1 MKRTKS
7 NNGNNVFVRMIK
19 FFDRHVVVPITK
31 GILGLLD
38 FIKTN
43 GKGFEKVLINRQALV
58 IISLIFAL
66 ITFFAI
72 DAKST
77 TLVDR
82 SAEVLYNQKVNA
94 IYNEESY
101 VVEGLPDSVDVTL
114 IGKKWD
120 VYLAKQYPADEVT
133 VDLKDLKP
141 GTHRVALKY
150 KQSISSVEYK
160 LDPSVV
166 TVVIYEKMSETRE
179 VSTDVI
185 HKDNLDTKLSIDSL
199 TLNRTNVIIKGP
211 SYKLAEVANVKA
223 LIDIDNLNKPKVGS
237 QKLGDIPLIAY
248 DKEGNKV
255 DVEIVPNKVEAT
267 VKISSPSKE
276 VPIKVVPKGELDGK
290 SIKNTTTSVDS
301 IVLYGSKEALDE
313 ISEFPVEIDV
323 AGLNS
328 DKTYTVNL
336 TNPTG
341 IREISAKTITV
352 KVEIDEVVTKEI
364 SGVNVNITN
373 LSDGLKAQALQKNDS
388 IITVIVKGSPSV
400 VNSVE
405 PSSIYGYI
413 DLEGL
418 GVGEHEVDVQ
428 VNGADAKLQYTP
440 RVKKI
445 KIRISKK

>member
-1 MKRTKS
+1 MKKTS
-7 NNGNNVFVRMIK
+7 NQKDNIFIRFIK
-19 FFDRHVVVPITK
+19 FFDKRIITPITK
-31 GILGLLD
+31 GLMNLLD
-38 FIKTN
+38 FIKNN
-43 GKGFEKVLINRQALV
+43 GKGFERILTNRQTLV
-58 IISLIFAL
+58 IISLVFAL
-66 ITFFAI
+66 ITFFAV
-72 DAKST
+72 DKKST

-82 SAEVLYNQKVNA
+82 SAEVLYSQKVNA
-94 IYNEESY
+94 IYNEENY

-179 VSTDVI
+179 LSTDVV

-199 TLNRTNVIIKGP
+199 TLNRNNVIIKGP

-237 QKLGDIPLIAY
+237 QKLTDIPLIAY
-248 DKEGNKV
+248 DKNGEKV
-255 DVEIVPNKVEAT
+255 DVEIVPGKVEAT
-267 VKISSPSKE
+267 IKISSPSKN

-290 SIKNTTTSVDS
+290 SIKSITSSVNNVT
-301 IVLYGSKEALDE
+301 IYGDQEALDAIE
-313 ISEFPVEIDV
+313 EFPVEIDV
-323 AGLNS
+323 DGLS
-328 DKTYTVNL
+328 EDKTYTVNL
-336 TNPTG
+336 VKPTG
-341 IREISAKTITV
+341 VREISAKTMTV
-352 KVEIDEVVTKEI
+352 KLTVDEVVTKEV

-373 LSDGLKAQALQKNDS
+373 LGPGLKAQALKASDS

-400 VNSVE
+400 VESVD
-405 PSSIYGYI
+405 PSSIHGYI

-418 GVGEHEVDVQ
+418 GVGEHEVDVK
-428 VNGADAKLQYTP
+428 VNGDDARLQYTP

-445 KIRISKK
+445 KIRISK

>member
-1 MKRTKS
+1 MKKINNNKS
-7 NNGNNVFVRMIK
+7 NIFVRFFK
-19 FFDRHVVVPITK
+19 FFDRHVIVPITK
-31 GILGLLD
+31 GIMGLLE

-43 GKGFEKVLINRQALV
+43 GKGFERILTNRQALV
-58 IISLIFAL
+58 VISLIFAL

-72 DAKST
+72 DGKST
-77 TLVDR
+77 ALVDR
-82 SAEVLYNQKVNA
+82 SAEVLYSQKVNA

-101 VVEGLPDSVDVTL
+101 VVEGLPDTVDVTL

-160 LDPSVV
+160 LDPSVA

-179 VSTDVI
+179 LSTDII

-248 DKEGNKV
+248 DKDGNKV
-255 DVEIVPNKVEAT
+255 GVEIVPNKVEAT
-267 VKISSPSKE
+267 VKISSPSK
-276 VPIKVVPKGELDGK
+276 VVPVKVIPNGELDGK
-290 SIKNTTTSVDS
+290 SIKSIATSVNS
-301 IVLYGSKEALDE
+301 ITLYGAQESLDE
-313 ISEFPVEIDV
+313 INEFSVEIDV
-323 AGLNS
+323 AGLNA

-336 TNPTG
+336 TKPTG
-341 IREISAKTITV
+341 VREISTKTMTV
-352 KVEIDEVVTKEI
+352 KVVVDEVVTKEV

-373 LSDGLKAQALQKNDS
+373 LDDSLKAQALQKNDS
-388 IITVIVKGSPSV
+388 IITVIVKGSPGV
-400 VNSVE
+400 VNSVD

-428 VNGADAKLQYTP
+428 VSGTDAKLQYTP

>member
-1 MKRTKS
+1 MKKI
-7 NNGNNVFVRMIK
+7 NNKGNIFVRFFK
-19 FFDRHVVVPITK
+19 FFDRHVIVPITR
-31 GILGLLD
+31 GIMGLLD
-38 FIKTN
+38 FIKNN
-43 GKGFEKVLINRQALV
+43 GKGFEKILTNRQALV
-58 IISLIFAL
+58 IISLVFAL

-72 DAKST
+72 EGKST
-77 TLVDR
+77 ALVDR
-82 SAEVLYNQKVNA
+82 SAEVLYGQKVNA

-101 VVEGLPDSVDVTL
+101 VVEGLPDTVDVTL

-160 LDPSVV
+160 LDPSVA

-179 VSTDVI
+179 VSTDII
-185 HKDNLDTKLSIDSL
+185 HKDNLDTRLSIDSL

-237 QKLGDIPLIAY
+237 QKLVDIPLIAY
-248 DKEGNKV
+248 DKNGNKL

-267 VKISSPSKE
+267 IKISSPSKM
-276 VPIKVVPKGELDGK
+276 VPIKVIPSGELDGK
-290 SIKNTTTSVDS
+290 SIKS
-301 IVLYGSKEALDE
+301 IVTSTNSITLYGSQEALDE
-313 ISEFPVEIDV
+313 IKDFPVEIDV
-323 AGLNS
+323 TGLS
-328 DKTYTVNL
+328 FDKTYTVNV
-336 TNPTG
+336 TKPTG
-341 IREISAKTITV
+341 VREISTKTITV
-352 KVEIDEVVTKEI
+352 NVVVDEVVTKEVN
-364 SGVNVNITN
+364 GVNVNITN
-373 LSDGLKAQALQKNDS
+373 LDDTLKAQALQKNDS

-400 VNSVE
+400 VNGVD

-428 VNGADAKLQYTP
+428 VSGADARLQYTP

>member
-1 MKRTKS
+1 MKKTNSNKKS
-7 NNGNNVFVRMIK
+7 NIFIRFFT
-19 FFDRHVVVPITK
+19 FFDRHVIVPVTK
-31 GILGLLD
+31 VIMGLLD
-38 FIKTN
+38 FAKNN
-43 GKGFEKVLINRQALV
+43 GKGFEKIITNRQALV

-66 ITFFAI
+66 ITFFTI
-72 DAKST
+72 DGKST
-77 TLVDR
+77 ALIDR
-82 SAEVLYNQKVNA
+82 SAEVLYGQKVNA

-101 VVEGLPDSVDVTL
+101 VIEGLPDTVDVTL

-133 VDLKDLKP
+133 VDLKELKP
-141 GTHRVALKY
+141 GTHRVPLKY
-150 KQSISSVEYK
+150 KQSISSVDYK

-179 VSTDVI
+179 LSTDII

-199 TLNRTNVIIKGP
+199 TLNRTNVIIKGA

-237 QKLGDIPLIAY
+237 QKLNDIPLIAY
-248 DKEGNKV
+248 DKNGNKL
-255 DVEIVPNKVEAT
+255 DVEIVPNKVDAT
-267 VKISSPSKE
+267 VKISSPSKV
-276 VPIKVVPKGELDGK
+276 VPIKVIPQGELNGKAIK
-290 SIKNTTTSVDS
+290 SIATSIDS
-301 IVLYGSKEALDE
+301 ITLYGAQESLDE
-313 ISEFPVEIDV
+313 INELPVEIDV

-336 TNPTG
+336 TKPTG
-341 IREISAKTITV
+341 VREISTKTVTI
-352 KVEIDEVVTKEI
+352 KVTLDEVVTKEV

-373 LSDGLKAQALQKNDS
+373 LDDNLKAQALQKNDS

-400 VNSVE
+400 VNNVE

-428 VNGADAKLQYTP
+428 VSGTDAKLQYTP